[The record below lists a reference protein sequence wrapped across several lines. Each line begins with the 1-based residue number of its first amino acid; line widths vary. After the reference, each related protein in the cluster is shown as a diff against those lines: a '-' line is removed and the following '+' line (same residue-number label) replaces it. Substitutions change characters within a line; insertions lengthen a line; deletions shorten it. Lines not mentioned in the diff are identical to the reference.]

1 MIIALAKPIKE
12 EAMPVLA
19 VFHSTMDK
27 DAYEKLRRAVDWETD
42 TPSGAMF
49 HSAGT
54 DENGHV
60 HVADVWESQDQ
71 LNNFVQSRLMPAF
84 MKAGLTPPDV
94 SVYPTVNINA
104 FSTIEPYRL

>member
-1 MIIALAKPIKE
+1 
-12 EAMPVLA
+12 MPVLA
-19 VFHSTMDK
+19 MFHSTMNQDQY
-27 DAYEKLRRAVDWETD
+27 DMLRKEVNWEGD

-60 HVADVWESQDQ
+60 HVADVWESHEQ
-71 LNNFVQSRLMPAF
+71 LNNFVQNRLMPAF
-84 MKAGLTPPDV
+84 MKAGLNPPDV
-94 SVYPTVNINA
+94 SLYPTHNINA